1 MILTIFTIILY
12 SVLSNE
18 KSAPAYRFC
27 SMAKCEG
34 TFKKC
39 SSLRDYLQYT
49 VSFLSSKELNRK
61 LWEMTHIHITK
72 KLCKNGCRSHVMIII

>member
-1 MILTIFTIILY
+1 MILTTFTIILY

-18 KSAPAYRFC
+18 KSAPACRFC
-27 SMAKCEG
+27 SLAKCEG

-39 SSLRDYLQYT
+39 SSLRDCLQYT
-49 VSFLSSKELNRK
+49 VSFLPSKELNRK

-72 KLCKNGCRSHVMIII
+72 NSAKMDVDHVL

>member
-1 MILTIFTIILY
+1 MILTTFTIILY

-18 KSAPAYRFC
+18 KSAPAC
-27 SMAKCEG
+27 SLAKCEG

-39 SSLRDYLQYT
+39 SSLRDCLQYT
-49 VSFLSSKELNRK
+49 VSFLPSKELNRK

-72 KLCKNGCRSHVMIII
+72 NSAKMDVDHML